1 MTTDGFAVLEGDGD
15 AAAADAAAMGPA
27 ASKREWWTGNH
38 LFARLK
44 AADRS
49 RILRRLEPVTLA
61 AGTTLYL
68 PGAPLT
74 HVYFPCSGMISLIAE
89 TADGRSVEASTI
101 GREGAV
107 GMSASGYV
115 DAAFA
120 RCAVRI
126 PGSAFR
132 TAAAD
137 FEDMIDMS
145 PELCSAVAR
154 WREVMLRMTLQLVAC
169 NALHNVRQRCARWIL
184 TTRDRL
190 EADPLPLTQELLADM
205 LGVKR
210 NAISVV
216 AREFSGAGAIGYKRG
231 QVSVLDP
238 AVLEAAACEC
248 YGLIRREVDKL
259 VSDPLSPECVD

>member
-1 MTTDGFAVLEGDGD
+1 MAEDFATVDGDGQ
-15 AAAADAAAMGPA
+15 AARGADAPPTDA
-27 ASKREWWTGNH
+27 EWWGSNY
-38 LFARLK
+38 LFARVK
-44 AADRS
+44 PADRA
-49 RILRRLEPVTLA
+49 RILERLEPVSLA
-61 AGTTLYL
+61 AGTTLYM
-68 PGAPLT
+68 PGDPLT
-74 HVYFPCSGMISLIAE
+74 HVYFPSSGMISLIAE
-89 TADGRSVEASTI
+89 DAGGRSTEASTI

-132 TAAAD
+132 TPAAD

-184 TTRDRL
+184 TTRDRF

-216 AREFSGAGAIGYKRG
+216 AREFGAAGAIDYKRG
-231 QVSVLDP
+231 QISVLD
-238 AVLEAAACEC
+238 ADALGHAACEC

-259 VSDPLSPECVD
+259 ANDPLSPECVD

>member
-1 MTTDGFAVLEGDGD
+1 MEDGGEAARADNPDAFAPD
-15 AAAADAAAMGPA
+15 P
-27 ASKREWWTGNH
+27 EWWSGNH
-38 LFARLK
+38 LFARIK
-44 AADRS
+44 PADRS
-49 RILRRLEPVTLA
+49 AIFERLERVPLS
-61 AGTTLYL
+61 AGATLYM
-68 PGAPLT
+68 PGEPLT
-74 HVYFPCSGMISLIAE
+74 HVYFPSSGMISLIAE
-89 TADGRSVEASTI
+89 TAEGRSTEASTI

-126 PGSAFR
+126 PG
-132 TAAAD
+132 TAYRARAAD

-184 TTRDRL
+184 TTRDRI

-210 NAISVV
+210 NAVSVV
-216 AREFSGAGAIGYKRG
+216 AREFGGSGAIGYRRG
-231 QVSVLDP
+231 RISVLDRD
-238 AVLEAAACEC
+238 ALEGAACEC
-248 YGLIRREVDKL
+248 YGLIRREVEKL

>member
-1 MTTDGFAVLEGDGD
+1 MKIPEGSG
-15 AAAADAAAMGPA
+15 ALGA
-27 ASKREWWTGNH
+27 EWWRGNH
-38 LFARLK
+38 LFARV
-44 AADRS
+44 APADRE
-49 RILRRLEPVTLA
+49 RLHARLEPVTLQS
-61 AGTTLYL
+61 GTVLYQ
-68 PGAPLT
+68 PGDPLT
-74 HVYFPCSGMISLIAE
+74 HVYFPSSGMISLIAD
-89 TADGRSVEASTI
+89 TADGRSTEAATI

-132 TAAAD
+132 TRAAD

-169 NALHNVRQRCARWIL
+169 NALHNVRQRCARL
-184 TTRDRL
+184 VMTTRDRF
-190 EADPLPLTQELLADM
+190 EADTLPLTQELIAEM

-210 NAISVV
+210 NAVSGV
-216 AREFSGAGAIGYKRG
+216 AREFGRAGMIDYKRG
-231 QVSVLDP
+231 RLAVIDP
-238 AVLEAAACEC
+238 DRLGAAACEC
-248 YGLIRREVDKL
+248 YGLIRSEVGKL

>member
-1 MTTDGFAVLEGDGD
+1 MGRGLQEDGEG
-15 AAAADAAAMGPA
+15 
-27 ASKREWWTGNH
+27 WWSANH
-38 LFARLK
+38 LFARVAPAER
-44 AADRS
+44 AA
-49 RILRRLEPVTLA
+49 LFARLEPVELA
-61 AGTTLYL
+61 AGTTLYR
-68 PGAPLT
+68 PGDPLT
-74 HVYFPCSGMISLIAE
+74 HVYFPSSGMISLIAE
-89 TADGRSVEASTI
+89 TAEGRSTEAATI

-169 NALHNVRQRCARWIL
+169 NALHNVRQRCARCVL
-184 TTRDRL
+184 TTRDRF
-190 EADPLPLTQELLADM
+190 EADVVPLTQELLADM

-216 AREFSGAGAIGYKRG
+216 AREFQNAGMIEYRRG
-231 QVSVLDP
+231 RI
-238 AVLEAAACEC
+238 AVRDGTRLRGEACEC
-248 YGLIRREVDKL
+248 YELIRRETDKL